1 MFPSG
6 GTSFSTNSQSFP
18 LNAWYAAA
26 WDVEVA
32 RSLLPKTVCGRPMV
46 FYRTTAGRPVALAN
60 ACWHRLV
67 PLSMGRLRGDDEVQC
82 GYHGICFDADGR
94 ATYMPAQDT
103 INPSATV
110 HSYPVVERHRFIW
123 VWPGDP
129 ALADPSLVPDMHWN
143 HDADWAGDGKTI
155 HANCDYRLIVDNL
168 MDLTH
173 EEFVHSSSIGQE
185 ELSESEL
192 EVTHDERTVTVT
204 KWMLNIDAPPFWR
217 KNLQDKFPGYE
228 GKVDRWQIIR
238 FEVPSTVCIS
248 VGVAKAG
255 TGAPEGDLSQG
266 VNGYVL
272 NTMTPETDKTC
283 FYLWAFARNWR
294 LDQQAITTRLRE
306 GVSSVFF
313 EDEQM
318 LEAQQR
324 GIDANPG
331 YDFYNLNIDA
341 GGMWS
346 RRLIQRM
353 IDAEEDT
360 AGGDESHQVPRNGAA
375 TAADVTVP
383 PHEVNPDLPGRFEQP
398 TSLADRGL

>member
-1 MFPSG
+1 
-6 GTSFSTNSQSFP
+6 
-18 LNAWYAAA
+18 
-26 WDVEVA
+26 
-32 RSLLPKTVCGRPMV
+32 MV

-82 GYHGICFDADGR
+82 GYHGLLRRRRSRDVYAGAGDHRSQC
-94 ATYMPAQDT
+94 P
-103 INPSATV
+103 V

-129 ALADPSLVPDMHWN
+129 RWPTRAWCRTCTGTTTPIGPVM
-143 HDADWAGDGKTI
+143 GKTI

-185 ELSESEL
+185 ELSESEM

-204 KWMLNIDAPPFWR
+204 KWMFNIDAPPFWR

-283 FYLWAFARNWR
+283 FYLWAFARNWC
-294 LDQQAITTRLRE
+294 LDQQAITTGCARVCRAC
-306 GVSSVFF
+306 SS
-313 EDEQM
+313 
-318 LEAQQR
+318 R
-324 GIDANPG
+324 TSRC
-331 YDFYNLNIDA
+331 
-341 GGMWS
+341 S
-346 RRLIQRM
+346 RR
-353 IDAEEDT
+353 
-360 AGGDESHQVPRNGAA
+360 SNAA
-375 TAADVTVP
+375 SM
-383 PHEVNPDLPGRFEQP
+383 P
-398 TSLADRGL
+398 TPATTSTT